1 MKGQAFKYVAG
12 YLLPLVLVFVLFFM
26 PLSVPVFRNSA
37 DYSVFNPNWNGIS
50 KLATL
55 IHEKNKGPIIL
66 LDPLDNYNLTGGTL
80 LIIGPN
86 TPYTPDE
93 INTIKKYIK
102 NGNTLLLADDYG
114 TGNQILQKLGLPIGI
129 SNYPLHDFFYEI
141 DDRFIIA
148 IKIDDPV
155 LGRNVSKIVTNEP
168 SAIIISRKGVI
179 YTSGVAM
186 VNFHRRAYPL
196 MVIIPYGSGRVVVL
210 SDPDVFENSLFDT
223 NKPFI
228 ENLVN
233 YLPGPIY
240 IDETH
245 HKDYNLYTQGTTTIK
260 RKLPKKISMEILLI
274 TGVLLLLREFSVLS
288 YIINLLRMPMR
299 RLLAKPRSTEEVL
312 MEMAKQN
319 GWNVEEV
326 LELLKRMKNEV

>member
-1 MKGQAFKYVAG
+1 VKGQAFKYVAG

-114 TGNQILQKLGLPIGI
+114 TGNQILQKLAVRMVL
-129 SNYPLHDFFYEI
+129 SKHPLHDFFYDL
-141 DDRFIIA
+141 DDRFIVIVR
-148 IKIDDPV
+148 IEDPV
-155 LGRNVSKIVTNEP
+155 LGRNVSKIITNEP
-168 SAIIISRKGVI
+168 SAIAVAENGVA
-179 YTSGVAM
+179 YTSGVARIGPWK
-186 VNFHRRAYPL
+186 RRYPIL
-196 MVIIPYGSGRVVVL
+196 GIAPYGSGRVVVL

-260 RKLPKKISMEILLI
+260 RALPKKKAKLILTVAGLLTLLI
-274 TGVLLLLREFSVLS
+274 ESDVLQKWVPILKK
-288 YIINLLRMPMR
+288 
-299 RLLAKPRSTEEVL
+299 A
-312 MEMAKQN
+312 
-319 GWNVEEV
+319 
-326 LELLKRMKNEV
+326 LKRMKREKTLREIVLELSKTHELEEKDVVVLLRRMEGD

>member
-1 MKGQAFKYVAG
+1 MKIT
-12 YLLPLVLVFVLFFM
+12 LRHLVLTSTVFVLFFM

-260 RKLPKKISMEILLI
+260 RALPKKKAKLILTVAGLLTLLI
-274 TGVLLLLREFSVLS
+274 ESDVLQKWVPILKK
-288 YIINLLRMPMR
+288 
-299 RLLAKPRSTEEVL
+299 A
-312 MEMAKQN
+312 
-319 GWNVEEV
+319 
-326 LELLKRMKNEV
+326 LKRMKREKTLREIVLELSKTHELEEKDVVVLLRRMEGD

>member
-114 TGNQILQKLGLPIGI
+114 TGNQILQKLAVRMVL
-129 SNYPLHDFFYEI
+129 SKHPLHDFFYDL
-141 DDRFIIA
+141 DDRFIVIVR
-148 IKIDDPV
+148 IEDPV

-168 SAIIISRKGVI
+168 SAIAVAENGVAC
-179 YTSGVAM
+179 TSGVARIGPWK
-186 VNFHRRAYPL
+186 RRYPIL
-196 MVIIPYGSGRVVVL
+196 GIAPYGSGRVVVL

-274 TGVLLLLREFSVLS
+274 TGVILLLREFSVLS